1 MADISDDQM
10 AEYKDA
16 FSLFDKRGD
25 NCIDTVQL
33 GDVLRA
39 LGQNPTE
46 AEVKKART
54 DCEASGQKRIAFE
67 TFLPI
72 YLSVQRNAPNYSAK
86 DYIEGLRVFDKEG
99 NGTISSAELRH
110 VLTTLGEP
118 MEDKEVDDLIS
129 GYEDSQGCVNYED
142 LIRMLTSKE

>member
-1 MADISDDQM
+1 MANISDDQM
-10 AEYKDA
+10 QEYKDA

-25 NCIDTVQL
+25 NCIDTSQL

-46 AEVKKART
+46 AEVKKARA
-54 DCEASGQKRIAFE
+54 DIEASGSKRMSFE

-72 YLSVQRNAPNYSAK
+72 YLSVQRNAPNYTAK

-118 MEDKEVDDLIS
+118 MEDKEVDELIA
-129 GYEDSQGCVNYED
+129 GLEDTQGCVNYSE
-142 LIRMLTSKE
+142 LIKMLLC